1 MVHLKLNC
9 TEDITARACCKGSY
23 KDDFFLKGFTTL
35 VLSQERKTRSRT
47 KLGLKCIFEYR
58 LVHIEVTSHWTLIF
72 LFKSIH
78 GSKPYCIEIKASH
91 YTQPYTFLDTTSHNG
106 YLNYMLKCLYQ
117 SI

>member
-23 KDDFFLKGFTTL
+23 KDDFFLKGITTL
-35 VLSQERKTRSRT
+35 VFSQERKTRSRT
-47 KLGLKCIFEYR
+47 KLWLKCIFEYR

-72 LFKSIH
+72 LFKSVH
-78 GSKPYCIEIKASH
+78 GSKPYCIEIRLLTTHSLK
-91 YTQPYTFLDTTSHNG
+91 TTSHNG
-106 YLNYMLKCLYQ
+106 YLNDLFKCLYQ